1 MISLIQNDRMNNPA
15 FTKSRIQSIDLL
27 RGIVMVIMVLDHSR
41 DFFHYNGFS
50 EDPTDLV
57 NSTPILFFTRWI
69 THFCA
74 PVFIFLSGA
83 SIFLMRSTS
92 IKEKSLFAFKR
103 GLWLVLLS
111 LTVVAFVWWFDFSM
125 HYLALDVI
133 WVIGICMILFA
144 GILNL
149 PFRAILFFGLITIA
163 FHNLL
168 DTTNFENGQ
177 MQTLLWDLFHR
188 EGLVDINNH
197 FSIFV
202 VYPLM
207 PWIGVMSLGYCLG
220 KLYQKDFSAKRRR
233 TILLLIGNGCILLF
247 IFLRALN
254 NFGEPEPWKQYPST
268 LFSLMSFINTTK
280 YPPSL
285 LYLLMTIGPSL
296 ILLSLTETFIN
307 KIAQFF
313 IVFGRVPLFFYLIHL
328 YFLHLVAFIATLFS
342 YSWNETIQAQTKM
355 SEFPSGYGF
364 SLMVVYLV
372 WIVTV
377 FILYPICKWYN
388 NFKSTHQLW
397 WLSYI

>member
-1 MISLIQNDRMNNPA
+1 MNNPA
-15 FTKSRIQSIDLL
+15 LTKSRIQSIDLL
-27 RGIVMVIMVLDHSR
+27 RGVVMVVMVLDHSR
-41 DFFHYNGFS
+41 DFFHLNGFS
-50 EDPTDLV
+50 EDPTDLA
-57 NSTPILFFTRWI
+57 NSMPILFFTRWV

-74 PVFIFLSGA
+74 PVFIFLSGT
-83 SIFLMRSTS
+83 SIFLMRSNS
-92 IKEKSLFAFKR
+92 IKEKSLFVFKR

-111 LTVVAFVWWFDFSM
+111 LTVIAFVWWFDFSM

-144 GILNL
+144 GILYL
-149 PFRAILFFGLITIA
+149 PFRAILFLGLITVA

-168 DTTNFENGQ
+168 DTTNFENGKV
-177 MQTLLWDLFHR
+177 QTLLWDLFHR

-197 FSIFV
+197 FSVFV

-233 TILLLIGNGCILLF
+233 TILLLIGSGCVLLF

-254 NFGEPEPWKQYPST
+254 NVGEPEPWKQYPST

-296 ILLSLTETFIN
+296 VFLSLTETFIN

-328 YFLHLVAFIATLFS
+328 YFLHLAAFIVTLFS
-342 YSWNETIQAQTKM
+342 YSWNEIIQAQTKM
-355 SEFPSGYGF
+355 SAFPPGYGF
-364 SLMVVYLV
+364 SLMIVYLV
-372 WIVTV
+372 WIITV
-377 FILYPICKWYN
+377 LILYPICRWYN

>member
-1 MISLIQNDRMNNPA
+1 MNNSA
-15 FTKSRIQSIDLL
+15 LIKSRIQSIDLL

-50 EDPTDLV
+50 EEPTDLA
-57 NSTPILFFTRWI
+57 NSTPFLFFTRWV

-74 PVFIFLSGA
+74 PVFIFLSGT
-83 SIFLMRSTS
+83 SVFLMRSNS
-92 IKEKSLFAFKR
+92 IKEKALFVFKR

-111 LTVVAFVWWFDFSM
+111 LTIVAFVWWFDFSL

-133 WVIGICMILFA
+133 WVIGLCMILFA
-144 GILNL
+144 AIILL
-149 PFRAILFFGLITIA
+149 PFRIILFSGIMCIA

-168 DTTNFENGQ
+168 DKVNFDTGTL
-177 MQTLLWDLFHR
+177 QTLLWDLFHR
-188 EGLVDINNH
+188 EGLVEINNR

-207 PWIGVMSLGYCLG
+207 PWIGVMSLGYCFG
-220 KLYQKDFSAKRRR
+220 RLYQKDFSPKRRR
-233 TILLLIGNGCILLF
+233 KILFILGSGCVSLF
-247 IFLRALN
+247 IFLRILN
-254 NFGEPEPWKQYPST
+254 NYGEPEPWRKYPST
-268 LFSLMSFINTTK
+268 LFTFMSFINTTK

-296 ILLSLTETFIN
+296 IFLSLAETFMN

-313 IVFGRVPLFFYLIHL
+313 IVFGRVPLFFYLLHL
-328 YFLHLVAFIATLFS
+328 YFLHLIAFIATLFS
-342 YSWNETIQAQTKM
+342 YSWNETVQALTKM
-355 SEFPSGYGF
+355 SEFPSGFGF
-364 SLMVVYLV
+364 SLMIVYPV
-372 WIVTV
+372 WIATV
-377 FILYPICKWYN
+377 FILYPICKRYN